1 MNTLVLT
8 LADAS
13 CQCVSIPC
21 CGTRAYFIRSLAIC
35 RRGRC
40 EITVTSWYLENTR
53 GRGRGC
59 SLSNFLSFSRH
70 INMPITTSQP
80 CSSVMAFQNCCYQ
93 TCGVKKCQNLLSD
106 QLSEGQKCV
115 SHTYFKMHTFFFCW
129 ESVFNAHRKSPKN
142 CHWVNCTYY
151 ANMLHLNCNHN
162 RQGPSGSD
170 DRCQP
175 LIINVSSEKSA
186 VPAAQPHSGL
196 DFSSRHKP
204 TFIFSL
210 VACNHCVK
218 LCCQRVI
225 FQKWFLIDDPCN
237 EGVQGNR
244 HTEMFIK
251 RIRAKQGGF

>member
-93 TCGVKKCQNLLSD
+93 TCGVKSVRICSLINY
-106 QLSEGQKCV
+106 QKGRNV
-115 SHTYFKMHTFFFCW
+115 FHTLISRCIHFSFVENQCSMHTEKVQKTVI
-129 ESVFNAHRKSPKN
+129 ESTA
-142 CHWVNCTYY
+142 
-151 ANMLHLNCNHN
+151 
-162 RQGPSGSD
+162 
-170 DRCQP
+170 
-175 LIINVSSEKSA
+175 LIMQIC
-186 VPAAQPHSGL
+186 
-196 DFSSRHKP
+196 
-204 TFIFSL
+204 FI
-210 VACNHCVK
+210 
-218 LCCQRVI
+218 
-225 FQKWFLIDDPCN
+225 
-237 EGVQGNR
+237 
-244 HTEMFIK
+244 
-251 RIRAKQGGF
+251 